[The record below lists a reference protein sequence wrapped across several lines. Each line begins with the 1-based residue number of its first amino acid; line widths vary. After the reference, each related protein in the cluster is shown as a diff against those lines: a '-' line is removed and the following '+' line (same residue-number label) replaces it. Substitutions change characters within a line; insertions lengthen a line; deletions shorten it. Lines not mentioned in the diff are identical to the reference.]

1 MVLQNVKVKVKQ
13 VQGAECKVVFWL
25 SFWFIFDIKKVQ
37 QERTTTWEKCNMEKE
52 KHGNNRGAN
61 KIPRTSKM
69 ESFAAIFNGFVNC
82 LVCQAADY
90 SSANSVRCTKCS
102 RKKLQHPKRATGE
115 ECKTK
120 TLQRMKVP
128 HKIEQYIKRVQH
140 KKKCNTKRLLHK
152 NSTQKKV

>member
-1 MVLQNVKVKVKQ
+1 MV
-13 VQGAECKVVFWL
+13 
-25 SFWFIFDIKKVQ
+25 
-37 QERTTTWEKCNMEKE
+37 KE

-61 KIPRTSKM
+61 KTTRTSKM

-82 LVCQAADY
+82 LVCWAADY
-90 SSANSVRCTKCS
+90 TSANSVRCTKCS

-128 HKIEQYIKRVQH
+128 RKIEQYKKRVQH
-140 KKKCNTKRLLHK
+140 EKKCNTKRLQHK
-152 NSTQKKV
+152 NSTWKKV